1 MNFIN
6 KIKADMYSVMK
17 DGVKYKS
24 TILRSTLAKL
34 KDAEINNKKPISDK
48 QCILIIK
55 TMIKQR
61 KESFNLY
68 LKGDREDLANIEKK
82 EYEIL
87 ESYIPEIMSENE
99 IKNIVIDAIKD
110 SNATKINEMGK
121 VMSLVMKI
129 GGDQIDGKIANKFV
143 RELLS

>member
-1 MNFIN
+1 
-6 KIKADMYSVMK
+6 MYSAMK
-17 DGVKYKS
+17 NGEQYKS
-24 TILRSTLAKL
+24 TILRSALAKL

-48 QCILIIK
+48 QSISIIK

-68 LKGDREDLANIEKK
+68 RQGNREDLANIEKK
-82 EYEIL
+82 EYQLL
-87 ESYIPEIMSENE
+87 ELYIPEIMSENE
-99 IKNIVIDAIKD
+99 IKDIVLKAIKD

-143 RELLS
+143 QELLS

>member
-1 MNFIN
+1 MNLIK
-6 KIKADMYSVMK
+6 KIKTDMYSAMK
-17 DGVKYKS
+17 DRIKYKS
-24 TILRSTLAKL
+24 TILRSALAKL
-34 KDAEINNKKPISDK
+34 KDAEINNKKPMSDK
-48 QCILIIK
+48 ECISIIK

-68 LKGDREDLANIEKK
+68 QKGNREDLANIEKK

-87 ESYIPEIMSENE
+87 ESYIPELMSENE
-99 IKNIVIDAIKD
+99 TKSIVIKAIKD

-129 GGDQIDGKIANKFV
+129 GGDQIDGKVANRIV

>member
-1 MNFIN
+1 MNLIK
-6 KIKADMYSVMK
+6 KIKTDMYSAMK
-17 DGVKYKS
+17 DRIKYKS
-24 TILRSTLAKL
+24 TILRSALAKL
-34 KDAEINNKKPISDK
+34 KDAEINNKKPITDK
-48 QCILIIK
+48 ECISIIK

-68 LKGDREDLANIEKK
+68 QKGNREDLANIEKK

-87 ESYIPEIMSENE
+87 ESYIPELMSENE
-99 IKNIVIDAIKD
+99 TKSIVIKAIKD

-129 GGDQIDGKIANKFV
+129 GGDQIDGKVANRIV

>member
-1 MNFIN
+1 MSFIK
-6 KIKADMYSVMK
+6 KIKTDMYSAMK
-17 DGVKYKS
+17 DRIKYKS
-24 TILRSTLAKL
+24 TILRSALAKL
-34 KDAEINNKKPISDK
+34 KDAEINNKKPITDK
-48 QCILIIK
+48 ECISIIK

-61 KESFNLY
+61 KESFDLY
-68 LKGDREDLANIEKK
+68 QKGNREDLANIEKK

-87 ESYIPEIMSENE
+87 ESYIPELMSENE
-99 IKNIVIDAIKD
+99 TKSIVIKAIKD

-129 GGDQIDGKIANKFV
+129 GGDQIDGKVANRIV

>member
-6 KIKADMYSVMK
+6 KIKADMYSAMK

>member
-6 KIKADMYSVMK
+6 KIKTDMYSAMK
-17 DGVKYKS
+17 NGEQYKS
-24 TILRSTLAKL
+24 TILRSALAKL

-48 QCILIIK
+48 QSISIIK

-68 LKGDREDLANIEKK
+68 RQGNREDLANIEKK
-82 EYEIL
+82 EYQLL
-87 ESYIPEIMSENE
+87 ELYIPEIMSENE
-99 IKNIVIDAIKD
+99 IKDIVLKAIKD

-143 RELLS
+143 QELLS

>member
-1 MNFIN
+1 MSFIK
-6 KIKADMYSVMK
+6 KIKTDMYSAMK
-17 DGVKYKS
+17 DRIKYKS
-24 TILRSTLAKL
+24 TILRSALAKL
-34 KDAEINNKKPISDK
+34 KDAEINNKKPMTDKECIS
-48 QCILIIK
+48 IIK

-68 LKGDREDLANIEKK
+68 QKGNREDLANIEKK

-87 ESYIPEIMSENE
+87 ESYIPELMSENE
-99 IKNIVIDAIKD
+99 TKSIVIKAIKD

-121 VMSLVMKI
+121 VMSLVMRI
-129 GGDQIDGKIANKFV
+129 GGDQIDGKIANRIV

>member
-1 MNFIN
+1 MSFIK
-6 KIKADMYSVMK
+6 KIKTDMYSAMK
-17 DGVKYKS
+17 DRIKYKS
-24 TILRSTLAKL
+24 TILRTALAKL
-34 KDAEINNKKPISDK
+34 KDAEIGNKKPMTDKECIS
-48 QCILIIK
+48 IIK

-68 LKGDREDLANIEKK
+68 QKGNREDLANIEKK

-87 ESYIPEIMSENE
+87 ESYIPELMSENE
-99 IKNIVIDAIKD
+99 TKSIVLQAIKD
-110 SNATKINEMGK
+110 SNATKINEIGK

-129 GGDQIDGKIANKFV
+129 GGDQIDGKVANRIV

>member
-1 MNFIN
+1 
-6 KIKADMYSVMK
+6 MYSAMK
-17 DGVKYKS
+17 DRIKYKS
-24 TILRSTLAKL
+24 TILRSALAKL
-34 KDAEINNKKPISDK
+34 KDAEINNKRLMSDK
-48 QCILIIK
+48 ECISIIK

-68 LKGDREDLANIEKK
+68 QKGNREDLANIEKK

-87 ESYIPEIMSENE
+87 ESYIPELMSENE
-99 IKNIVIDAIKD
+99 TKSIVIRAIKD

-121 VMSLVMKI
+121 VMSLVMRI
-129 GGDQIDGKIANKFV
+129 GGDHIDGKIANRIV

>member
-1 MNFIN
+1 MNLIK
-6 KIKADMYSVMK
+6 KIKTDMYSAMK
-17 DGVKYKS
+17 DRIKYKS
-24 TILRSTLAKL
+24 TILRSALAKL
-34 KDAEINNKKPISDK
+34 KDAEINNKKPITDK
-48 QCILIIK
+48 ECISIIK

-61 KESFNLY
+61 KESFDLY
-68 LKGDREDLANIEKK
+68 QKGNREDLANIEKK

-87 ESYIPEIMSENE
+87 ESYIPELMSENE
-99 IKNIVIDAIKD
+99 TKSIVIKAIKD

-129 GGDQIDGKIANKFV
+129 GGDQIDGKVANRIV